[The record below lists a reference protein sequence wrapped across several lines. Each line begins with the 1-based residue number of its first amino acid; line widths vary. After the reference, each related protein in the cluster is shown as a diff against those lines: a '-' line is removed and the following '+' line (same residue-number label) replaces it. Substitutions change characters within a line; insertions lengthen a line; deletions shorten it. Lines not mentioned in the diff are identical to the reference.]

1 MVLSIIKNIVK
12 PNAIPASARKLQS
25 KALGF
30 TGSVGVVVF
39 LEKVRF
45 LSFERFGWHPFN
57 PTYEER
63 IAKVD
68 TYGGLSLAKNCEKVD
83 IFVNL
88 RYTYKHQPDV
98 LIGCGCVL
106 NCRKT

>member
-1 MVLSIIKNIVK
+1 MALSTINNIVK
-12 PNAIPASARKLQS
+12 PNAIPAAARKLQS

-45 LSFERFGWHPFN
+45 LSFGRFGWYPFN

-63 IAKVD
+63 IAQID
-68 TYGGLSLAKNCEKVD
+68 TYGSYL
-83 IFVNL
+83 
-88 RYTYKHQPDV
+88 
-98 LIGCGCVL
+98 
-106 NCRKT
+106 